1 MKKYDCFVIGG
12 GPAGITACMY
22 LLRAGV
28 KIGWA
33 EKFAPGGQVLNTE
46 FIENYPGFPGGIK
59 GYELMAEMEKHLS
72 SFNFDKFTDEVRLLN
87 YSYKNNL
94 IKVGE
99 EEIYARSVIICS
111 GAYHRQ
117 LGVPGE
123 KELTGKGV
131 SYCALCDGMFFK
143 DQVVACVGGGNTAL
157 EESLYLSKLAK
168 KVYLIHR
175 RDEFRGYKIYQE
187 RVFKESTIEII
198 FDTVVEE
205 IKGTDKVE
213 EVILKNN
220 KTSESSSLKVDGVFI
235 FVGIAPNTEFAP
247 PDLNKD
253 ERGFIITDTEMRTN
267 LPGIF
272 AAGDVRAK
280 RCRQVVTATGDGAT
294 AAHSAY
300 LFLSNEKV

>member
-1 MKKYDCFVIGG
+1 MKTYDSFVIGG

-22 LLRAGV
+22 LLRAGLE
-28 KIGWA
+28 IGWA
-33 EKFAPGGQVLNTE
+33 ERLSPGGQVLNTE
-46 FIENYPGFPGGIK
+46 VIENYPGFPEGVR
-59 GYELMAEMEKHLS
+59 GYELMAQMEKHLS
-72 SFNFDKFTDEVRLLN
+72 SFEFDKYMDEVSSLYHSN
-87 YSYKNNL
+87 KKNI

-99 EEIYARSVIICS
+99 QEVSARTVIICS

-143 DQVVACVGGGNTAL
+143 DQIIACVGGGNTAL

-175 RDEFRGYKIYQE
+175 RDEFRGYKIYQQ
-187 RVFKESTIEII
+187 RVFNEPNIEVI
-198 FDTVVEE
+198 FDTVVQE
-205 IKGTDKVE
+205 IEGTDKVE
-213 EVILKNN
+213 GVKLKN
-220 KTSESSSLKVDGVFI
+220 KKSGKSSFIKVDGVFI
-235 FVGIAPNTEFAP
+235 FVGMAPNINFVP
-247 PDLNKD
+247 NDLEMD
-253 ERGFIITDTEMRTN
+253 DRGFIITDIEMRTN

-272 AAGDVRAK
+272 AAGDVRSK
-280 RCRQVVTATGDGAT
+280 RCRQVVTATGDGAA

-300 LFLSNEKV
+300 LFLSKQD